1 MWNPFIEFET
11 AFLPLDPRARSV
23 ARYFADDRARKAEP
37 RSGAPRFSE
46 NENELRIEVAVP
58 SLSEDD
64 IDIQVQDGVLSLRM
78 ERKTEVPAG
87 YKVDFSERSSFSIS
101 KRFALPDRV
110 DETSITAETKHGLLT
125 ITIPKSKEPEARKI
139 SVKAS

>member
-1 MWNPFIEFET
+1 MWNPFVEFET
-11 AFLPLDPRARSV
+11 AFLPLDPVGRSV
-23 ARYFADDRARKAEP
+23 ARYLADDRGRKTEA
-37 RSGAPRFSE
+37 RSGAPRVSE
-46 NENELRIEVAVP
+46 NENELKIEVAVP
-58 SLSEDD
+58 SLNEDD
-64 IDIQVQDGVLSLRM
+64 IDLHVQDGVLSLRV

-110 DETSITAETKHGLLT
+110 DENAISAETKHGLLT

-139 SVKAS
+139 NVKAS